1 MSDNAST
8 LTERGQVSV
17 PASIRK
23 AAGLRPGQTLR
34 WELISATE
42 LRVILPAPDAP
53 AGPFAALGF
62 ARRLRGGPRR
72 STDSV
77 LRELRQGERE

>member
-23 AAGLRPGQTLR
+23 AAGMRPGQTLR

-42 LRVILPAPDAP
+42 LRVILPAPESVG
-53 AGPFAALGF
+53 GPFAALGF

-72 STDSV
+72 SADSV

>member
-53 AGPFAALGF
+53 GGPSAALGF
-62 ARRLRGGPRR
+62 ARRLHGGRAR
-72 STDSV
+72 SSDAV
-77 LRELRQGERE
+77 LRELRLGERK